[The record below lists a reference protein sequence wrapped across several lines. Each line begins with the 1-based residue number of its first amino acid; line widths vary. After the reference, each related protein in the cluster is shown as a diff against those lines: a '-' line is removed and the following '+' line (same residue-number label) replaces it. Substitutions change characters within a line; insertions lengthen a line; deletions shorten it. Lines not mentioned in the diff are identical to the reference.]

1 MVVLTNTHAIPKPH
15 LAPLRSGRVSAG
27 AAMEKYL
34 LDNFDLPA
42 KNPSEEAQRRW
53 RSAVGSL
60 VVKNRRRRFRH
71 VPDLDQRH
79 QDHAK
84 RRSVQVLALLGCIQ
98 PKPPSSTT
106 A

>member
-1 MVVLTNTHAIPKPH
+1 MVVLTNTRPIPNP
-15 LAPLRSGRVSAG
+15 PLRPSECSR
-27 AAMEKYL
+27 AAMEQYL

-84 RRSVQVLALLGCIQ
+84 RRSVQVRALASLSCI
-98 PKPPSSTT
+98 T
-106 A
+106 